1 VKDRYARRVFPQHFS
16 WKMGLKYVKA
26 FLWKRRLWDE
36 IPKIEIKIPV
46 EIKLASIGDFERYPL
61 LKDEALKRL
70 SEGDLGFIAVWN
82 GMIAGYLWASFK
94 RKVYIQEFEREIS
107 LKIGEVYLY
116 DGFVLP
122 DFRRKGLFKKLLEE
136 TLHYF
141 KSLNVKKANA
151 YALTSNKA
159 PQKAF
164 RALGFRTVRLV
175 KFVKILRFKKFEER
189 KLKSYEKF

>member
-1 VKDRYARRVFPQHFS
+1 VKDRYAGIVFPQYFL

-26 FLWKRRLWDE
+26 FLWERHLADE
-36 IPKIEIKIPV
+36 IPKIETKIPV
-46 EIKLASIGDFERYPL
+46 EIKLASVHDFKRSPL

-70 SEGDLGFIAVWN
+70 SEGDLSFIAVWN

-94 RKVYIQEFEREIS
+94 RKVYVQEFEREMNF
-107 LKIGEVYLY
+107 KIGEVYLY
-116 DGFVLP
+116 DVFALP

-141 KSLNVKKANA
+141 KSRNVKKANA
-151 YALTSNKA
+151 YTLTSNKA
-159 PQKAF
+159 SQKAF

-175 KFVKILRFKKFEER
+175 KFVKIFKFKKFEER
-189 KLKSYEKF
+189 ELKSYEKI